1 MAYLDS
7 DEEMAMKTCI
17 KAMLTFLLMLFFITQ
32 CSKDTSVAPETETDP
47 TLEIME
53 MANEIDAL
61 DDVAFTDSSDVD
73 RPRLL
78 RRALFRLDELLDQV
92 HILLVRHDNAE
103 ADSLYRSARE
113 AQKNAIEAARIDSF
127 HVAFDFIKES
137 QHLALEA
144 VRLIKGDVR
153 EDREAML
160 RRLREEMAEVRLML
174 DEIEGLLVGQTNER
188 AEMAFRRAK
197 QHFRMATEAIQDR
210 KLRDAGFHVL
220 RSKRYAQL
228 ALRILKPTD

>member
-1 MAYLDS
+1 MR
-7 DEEMAMKTCI
+7 MRTCMKS
-17 KAMLTFLLMLFFITQ
+17 MLAFLLMLFFITQ
-32 CSKDTSVAPETETDP
+32 CSKDTSVTPESETDP

-174 DEIEGLLVGQTNER
+174 DEIEVLLVGQTNER

-197 QHFRMATEAIQDR
+197 QHFRMANEAIQDR

>member
-32 CSKDTSVAPETETDP
+32 CSKDTPVTPETETDP
-47 TLEIME
+47 TLEIVGI
-53 MANEIDAL
+53 ANEIDAM
-61 DDVAFTDSSDVD
+61 DEVAFTDSSDVD

-78 RRALFRLDELLDQV
+78 RRALARLDELLDRV
-92 HILLVRHDNAE
+92 HVLVARNDNAE

-137 QHLALEA
+137 RHLALEA
-144 VRLIKGDVR
+144 VKLIKGDIR
-153 EDREAML
+153 EDRAAML
-160 RRLREEMAEVRLML
+160 RRLREEMAAVRSML
-174 DEIEGLLVGQTNER
+174 DEIEVLLVGQTNER
-188 AEMAFRRAK
+188 AEMAFTRAK
-197 QHFRMATEAIQDR
+197 QHLRMANGAIQDG
-210 KLRDAGFHVL
+210 KLREAGFHVS
-220 RSKRYAQL
+220 RSKQYAQL
-228 ALRILKPTD
+228 ALRILKPKD

>member
-1 MAYLDS
+1 
-7 DEEMAMKTCI
+7 MKTCI